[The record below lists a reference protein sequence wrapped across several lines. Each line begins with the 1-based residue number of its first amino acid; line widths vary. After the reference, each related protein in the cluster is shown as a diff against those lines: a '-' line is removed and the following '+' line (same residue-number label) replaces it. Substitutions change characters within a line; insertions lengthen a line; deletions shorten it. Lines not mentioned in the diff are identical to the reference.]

1 MTTGPLKQTPPAT
14 PAPGAATDLTRAST
28 RMSRPSRPTRA
39 ERNIAVPR
47 APWLLIV
54 PSLVLALFII
64 SYPIFNIVWQS
75 LHDVS
80 RFGQIRDFSGL
91 QNFYNVFGDP
101 VFLSALKNTLIWTFC
116 VVVGT
121 VGVSVPVALV
131 LNQDFYG
138 RGIARTIVMLPWSV
152 SLTMTAVVWRWAF
165 NDDYGMVNVTLQKLG
180 LIAGPIHW
188 LATPEYAFP
197 VEIAVGILVSIPFTT
212 TIFLGGLSSVP
223 GDIYEAAR
231 IDGASAWQQFRQ
243 LTLPLLK
250 PFINMAILLNVIY
263 VFNSF
268 PIIWVM
274 TQGGPDDSTHIL
286 VTYLYELGF
295 RLGRPGE
302 AAAVSLIMLL
312 ILFAFSVAYL
322 RVQAKRGGAEGDLA

>member
-1 MTTGPLKQTPPAT
+1 MSRP
-14 PAPGAATDLTRAST
+14 AST
-28 RMSRPSRPTRA
+28 RPP
-39 ERNIAVPR
+39 

-64 SYPIFNIVWQS
+64 SYPIFNIVYQS
-75 LHDVS
+75 LHEVS
-80 RFGQIRDFSGL
+80 RFGAIRGFTGL
-91 QNFYNVFGDP
+91 QNFYNVFSDP
-101 VFLSALKNTLIWTFC
+101 IFLDTTRRTLVWTVC
-116 VVVGT
+116 VVGGT
-121 VGVSVPVALV
+121 VLISVPVALV
-131 LNQDFYG
+131 LNQDFHG
-138 RGIARTIVMLPWSV
+138 RGIARTIIMLPWSV

-165 NDDYGMVNVTLQKLG
+165 NDDYGMVNVTLHRLG

-188 LATPEYAFP
+188 LATPELAFP
-197 VEIAVGILVSIPFTT
+197 VEIAVGILVSIPFTV
-212 TIFLGGLSSVP
+212 TILLGGLSSVP

-231 IDGASAWQQFRQ
+231 IDGASAWQQFRK
-243 LTLPLLK
+243 LTLPLMR

-274 TQGGPDDSTHIL
+274 TQGGPDNGTHIL

-302 AAAVSLIMLL
+302 AAAVSLIMLVM
-312 ILFAFSVAYL
+312 LFAFSMVYL
-322 RVQAKRGGAEGDLA
+322 RMQPKSASGETA

>member
-1 MTTGPLKQTPPAT
+1 MTSGPLKQTPPAT
-14 PAPGAATDLTRAST
+14 ATDLNSAST
-28 RMSRPSRPTRA
+28 SMSRPKRA
-39 ERNIAVPR
+39 ERNIALPR

-101 VFLSALKNTLIWTFC
+101 VFLSALKNTIIWTFC

-121 VGVSVPVALV
+121 VGISVPVALV

-138 RGIARTIVMLPWSV
+138 RGVARTIVMLPWSV

-231 IDGASAWQQFRQ
+231 IDGASAWQQFRK

-302 AAAVSLIMLL
+302 AAAVSLIMLV

-322 RVQAKRGGAEGDLA
+322 RVQARRGSAEGDLA

>member
-1 MTTGPLKQTPPAT
+1 
-14 PAPGAATDLTRAST
+14 
-28 RMSRPSRPTRA
+28 MSRSNRA
-39 ERNIAVPR
+39 IAVPR

-64 SYPIFNIVWQS
+64 SYPIFNIVYQS
-75 LHDVS
+75 VHEVS
-80 RFGQIRDFSGL
+80 RFGQIRDFNGL
-91 QNFYNVFGDP
+91 QNFYNVLSDP
-101 VFLSALKNTLIWTFC
+101 VFLTALKNTIIWTVC
-116 VVVGT
+116 VVSGT
-121 VGVSVPVALV
+121 VLISVPVALV

-165 NDDYGMVNVTLQKLG
+165 NDDYGMVNVTLQRLG
-180 LIAGPIHW
+180 LTSGPIHW

-212 TIFLGGLSSVP
+212 TILLGGLSSVP

-250 PFINMAILLNVIY
+250 PFINMTILLNVIY

-302 AAAVSLIMLL
+302 AAAVSLVMLV

-322 RVQAKRGGAEGDLA
+322 RLQAKRGGSEGDLA

>member
-1 MTTGPLKQTPPAT
+1 MTSGPMKHPGQAQPAGQAAVG
-14 PAPGAATDLTRAST
+14 APGQTREPN
-28 RMSRPSRPTRA
+28 RMSRSNRA
-39 ERNIAVPR
+39 VVAPR

-64 SYPIFNIVWQS
+64 SYPIFNIVFYS

-91 QNFYNVFGDP
+91 QNFYNVLSDP
-101 VFLSALKNTLIWTFC
+101 VFLSALKNTIVWTFF
-116 VVVGT
+116 VVAGT
-121 VGVSVPVALV
+121 VLISVPVALV

-138 RGIARTIVMLPWSV
+138 RGVARTIIMLPWSV

-165 NDDYGMVNVTLQKLG
+165 NDDYGMVNVTLQRLG
-180 LIAGPIHW
+180 LTSGPIHW

-212 TIFLGGLSSVP
+212 TILLGGLSSVP

-250 PFINMAILLNVIY
+250 PFINMTILLNVIY

-302 AAAVSLIMLL
+302 AAAVSLVMLV

-322 RVQAKRGGAEGDLA
+322 RLQAKRGGSAEGDLA